1 MNRTVTSQEIRY
13 AFKFAFLFDTQVV
26 EQELITKIHFSL
38 LQKYFM
44 SLRELDFGLGH
55 ARGLGLDRQLR
66 YLQDAIDNKKHIFNT
81 YLK

>member
-1 MNRTVTSQEIRY
+1 MNSTVTSQEIHY

-44 SLRELDFGLGH
+44 SLRELDFGL
-55 ARGLGLDRQLR
+55 DRQLR
-66 YLQDAIDNKKHIFNT
+66 YLQDAIDNKKHIFNN